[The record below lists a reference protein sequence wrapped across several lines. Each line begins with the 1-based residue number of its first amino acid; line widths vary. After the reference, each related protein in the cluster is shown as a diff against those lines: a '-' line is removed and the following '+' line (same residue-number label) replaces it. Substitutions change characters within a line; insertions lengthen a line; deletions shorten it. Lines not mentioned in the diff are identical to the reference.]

1 MTPEERQMLTDL
13 AQKITQAPAPARD
26 PEADELIRT
35 QIGSRPDALYMLT
48 QTVLI
53 QNIALDHAK
62 QQIQQLEQRAAQS
75 SAQQAPT
82 SFLGSLFGS
91 HPSQPAAAP
100 AQTPGYG
107 QAPPPPPYAPAQSV
121 GGGAPS
127 FLRSAATTAAGVAA
141 GALAFEG
148 IRSMFGGGEHL
159 GGFGGGMHGSG
170 FLSDAPV
177 PETIINNYYDSP
189 DQTAGDISDDT
200 STQDGTDD
208 STESVDDSDY
218 SSDDSGSS
226 GDDLV

>member
-13 AQKITQAPAPARD
+13 AQKIAQAPAPARD
-26 PEADELIRT
+26 PDADELIRT

-62 QQIQQLEQRAAQS
+62 QQIQQLEQRS
-75 SAQQAPT
+75 SQNPAPQAPT

-91 HPSQPAAAP
+91 HPSQPAATP

-107 QAPPPPPYAPAQSV
+107 QAPPPPPYAPAQPV

-141 GALAFEG
+141 GAFAFEG
-148 IRSMFGGGEHL
+148 IRSMFGGGGEHL

-170 FLSDAPV
+170 FLSDAPA
-177 PETIINNYYDSP
+177 ETIVNNYYDSP
-189 DQTAGDISDDT
+189 DPALDNVSDDT
-200 STQDGTDD
+200 STQDDTDD